1 MRHAHADCAP
11 GQDDH
16 ARASQRTGVKM
27 RRAGWALGSKNQVI
41 CHDHALVSDAKRTYQ
56 SFAALELTCA
66 VDLMAQLY
74 LAEPASLRAAINAQC
89 HHACLLL
96 LAHNPGIAEL
106 ASTLIQTPPAHAAFY
121 TYPPGATLVLN
132 WKPQDGSAQLID
144 FIDASRSRAIKRAPK
159 GPIQNLI
166 ECTRR

>member
-1 MRHAHADCAP
+1 MRHTHADWTP

-16 ARASQRTGVKM
+16 ARRLSTRGLDEA
-27 RRAGWALGSKNQVI
+27 RRLGSWLKRSG
-41 CHDHALVSDAKRTYQ
+41 HLPDHALVSDAKRTYQ

-89 HHACLLL
+89 HTGCLLL

-106 ASTLIQTPPAHAAFY
+106 ASILIQTPPAHPAFY
-121 TYPPGATLVLN
+121 TFPPGATLVLN
-132 WKPQDGSAQLID
+132 WDSQDGSAQLID
-144 FIDASRSRAIKRAPK
+144 FTTPADLR
-159 GPIQNLI
+159 L
-166 ECTRR
+166 

>member
-1 MRHAHADCAP
+1 MP
-11 GQDDH
+11 
-16 ARASQRTGVKM
+16 
-27 RRAGWALGSKNQVI
+27 
-41 CHDHALVSDAKRTYQ
+41 DHALVSDAKRTYQ

-89 HHACLLL
+89 HHQCLLL

-132 WKPQDGSAQLID
+132 WSPKTDQRSSLIS
-144 FIDASRSRAIKRAPK
+144 SRQQILGHKK
-159 GPIQNLI
+159 GP
-166 ECTRR
+166 RRAQFKIS

>member
-1 MRHAHADCAP
+1 MRHALADWSL

-16 ARASQRTGVKM
+16 ARNLSTEGQDQA
-27 RRAGWALGSKNQVI
+27 RRLGSWLRTSA
-41 CHDHALVSDAKRTYQ
+41 HMPDHALVSDAKSTYQ

-74 LAEPASLRAAINAQC
+74 LAEPESLRAAINAQC
-89 HHACLLL
+89 HHDCLLL

-132 WKPQDGSAQLID
+132 WKPEDGSAQLIN
-144 FIDASRSRAIKRAPK
+144 FITPADL
-159 GPIQNLI
+159 GP
-166 ECTRR
+166 

>member
-1 MRHAHADCAP
+1 MRHALADWPP

-16 ARASQRTGVKM
+16 ARNLSTEGQDQA
-27 RRAGWALGSKNQVI
+27 RRLSSWLKTSG
-41 CHDHALVSDAKRTYQ
+41 HMPDHALVSDARRTYQ

-132 WKPQDGSAQLID
+132 WKPEDGSAQLIN
-144 FIDASRSRAIKRAPK
+144 FITPADL
-159 GPIQNLI
+159 GP
-166 ECTRR
+166 

>member
-1 MRHAHADCAP
+1 MRHALADWSP

-16 ARASQRTGVKM
+16 ARNLSTEGQDQA
-27 RRAGWALGSKNQVI
+27 RRLGSWLKTSG
-41 CHDHALVSDAKRTYQ
+41 HMPYHALVSDARRTYQ

-121 TYPPGATLVLN
+121 TYPPGATLVLK
-132 WKPQDGSAQLID
+132 WMPEDGSAQLIN
-144 FIDASRSRAIKRAPK
+144 FITPADL
-159 GPIQNLI
+159 GP
-166 ECTRR
+166 

>member
-1 MRHAHADCAP
+1 MRHAHADWTP

-16 ARASQRTGVKM
+16 ARNLSTRGQDEA
-27 RRAGWALGSKNQVI
+27 RRLGSWLKKSG
-41 CHDHALVSDAKRTYQ
+41 HMPDHASVSDAKRTYQ
-56 SFAALELTCA
+56 SFAALELTCS

-74 LAEPASLRAAINAQC
+74 LAEPASLRAAINAPC

-121 TYPPGATLVLN
+121 TYSPGTTLVLN

-144 FIDASRSRAIKRAPK
+144 FMTPADL
-159 GPIQNLI
+159 GP
-166 ECTRR
+166 